1 MVMSMTGEN
10 PALAAKYGPQFRSL
24 LREGEV
30 LLTASAAINVNVS
43 EMFGRGAG
51 DGTLGVTNQRLLHVG
66 SRVGGIGIERR
77 HIRSAT
83 KKWIVLPGSTQLD
96 IQAEQDGSNKVNF
109 SFYCG
114 TGFCKDV
121 LKLLSK

>member
-1 MVMSMTGEN
+1 MAGEN
-10 PALAAKYGPQFRSL
+10 PALAAKYGPQFQSL

-30 LLTASAAINVNVS
+30 LLTASAAINVNIS

-66 SRVGGIGIERR
+66 SRFGGIGIELR
-77 HIRSAT
+77 HIRSAS
-83 KKWIVLPGSTQLD
+83 KKWIVIPGSTQLD
-96 IQAEQDGSNKVNF
+96 IEAEQDDSNKVKF

-114 TGFCKDV
+114 SGFCKDI
-121 LKLLSK
+121 LRFLSR